1 MEFATLLL
9 LHVFFG
15 ILWAGG
21 AIAVGFFIVPSV
33 MEAGPAGGAVMAGIL
48 KRRFPVLMTVSAVLV
63 VLSGLRLY
71 TMRFSGAFLGTPEGI
86 VLTLGALLGLGAF
99 FIGIFVQKPTAERMS
114 ALGAQ
119 IAAAGGPPTPAQAE
133 EMQALRARLGRVARL
148 TAWHLVLASLLM
160 ASHRFA
166 AML

>member
-1 MEFATLLL
+1 MEFSTLLL
-9 LHVFFG
+9 VHVFFG

-21 AIAVGFFIVPSV
+21 AIALGFFVVPSV
-33 MEAGPAGGAVMAGIL
+33 LEAGPAAGSVMAGVL

-63 VLSGLRLY
+63 MLSGIRLY
-71 TMRFSGAFLGTPEGI
+71 SVRFSGAFLGTPEGI
-86 VLTLGALLGLGAF
+86 VLTLGAILGLGAF
-99 FIGIFVQKPTAERMS
+99 FIGLFVQRPIADRMG

-133 EMQALRARLGRVARL
+133 EMQALRARLGKIGRL
-148 TAWHLVLASLLM
+148 AAWHLLVSAFLM
-160 ASHRFA
+160 ASHRLA